1 MRNYLHTGD
10 IVTVPAPYALAG
22 GDGCQVVA
30 LFGVAT
36 GAAASGAAA
45 EIKTSGVFA
54 LAAATAATAAIGA
67 KAYWDDTNKHVTAT
81 ASTHALIGVFVA
93 TKVATETVAT
103 VRLGGAV

>member
-45 EIKTSGVFA
+45 EIKTSGVFV
-54 LAAATAATAAIGA
+54 LTAATAATAAIGA

-93 TKVATETVAT
+93 AKVATETVAT

>member
-22 GDGCQVVA
+22 GDGCLVTA

-45 EIKTSGVFA
+45 EIKTSGVFV
-54 LAAATAATAAIGA
+54 LAAASAATAAVGV
-67 KAYWDDTNKHVTAT
+67 KAYWDDTNKNITSTAT
-81 ASTHALIGVFVA
+81 SNALIGVFVA
-93 TKVATETVAT
+93 AKVATETVAT

>member
-45 EIKTSGVFA
+45 EIKTSADGVCFSIR
-54 LAAATAATAAIGA
+54 IGPHDV
-67 KAYWDDTNKHVTAT
+67 KSIIRN
-81 ASTHALIGVFVA
+81 G
-93 TKVATETVAT
+93 
-103 VRLGGAV
+103 

>member
-36 GAAASGAAA
+36 GAAA
-45 EIKTSGVFA
+45 EIKTSGVFV
-54 LAAATAATAAIGA
+54 LTAASAATAAIGA
-67 KAYWDDTNKHVTAT
+67 KAYWDDANKHVTAT
-81 ASTHALIGVFVA
+81 VGANALIGVFVA
-93 TKVATETVAT
+93 TKAAAETVAT